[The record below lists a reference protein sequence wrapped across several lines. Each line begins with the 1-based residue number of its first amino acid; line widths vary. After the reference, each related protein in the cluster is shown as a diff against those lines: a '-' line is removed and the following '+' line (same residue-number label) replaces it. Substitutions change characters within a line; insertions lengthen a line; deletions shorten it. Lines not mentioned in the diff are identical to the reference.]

1 MFALA
6 FGTDSGLSLCVVAVV
21 AEQPPVAPVIRQSHC
36 AVAALNPFAAGAARD
51 EGGKTTAVQE
61 YHDLLAALEPL
72 ADRFHQPPR
81 KRVLLSCVEKFFAH
95 IDQFHLRQRSLFN
108 ALRQLDKRVLA
119 AIRVVP
125 AFEAWRGGT
134 QHHAGAC

>member
-1 MFALA
+1 M
-6 FGTDSGLSLCVVAVV
+6 
-21 AEQPPVAPVIRQSHC
+21 
-36 AVAALNPFAAGAARD
+36 N
-51 EGGKTTAVQE
+51 
-61 YHDLLAALEPL
+61 LLAALEPL

-125 AFEAWRGGT
+125 AFELGVAEPSTT
-134 QHHAGAC
+134 QAPADCARTIATSRPL